1 MQNNEGLRI
10 NTIITL
16 DNSEKYVVL
25 NKTMYGGIN
34 YFLVMGVNEQNDV
47 IPSKVAILEEI
58 IDNNELRVAK
68 VEDQDLI
75 ITLTRILKSQM

>member
-1 MQNNEGLRI
+1 MNTEGLKV

-16 DNSEKYVVL
+16 DNEKKYVVL
-25 NKTMYGGIN
+25 NETMFGGIK
-34 YFLVMGVNEQNDV
+34 YFLVMGVDAKNDV
-47 IPSKVAILEEI
+47 IPSEVAILEEI
-58 IDNNELRVAK
+58 INEEGLQVAR

>member
-1 MQNNEGLRI
+1 MNTEGLKV

-16 DNSEKYVVL
+16 DNEKKYVVL
-25 NKTMYGGIN
+25 NETMFGGIK
-34 YFLVMGVNEQNDV
+34 YFLVMGVDAKNDV
-47 IPSKVAILEEI
+47 IPSEVAILEEI
-58 IDNNELRVAK
+58 ISNEGLQVAR